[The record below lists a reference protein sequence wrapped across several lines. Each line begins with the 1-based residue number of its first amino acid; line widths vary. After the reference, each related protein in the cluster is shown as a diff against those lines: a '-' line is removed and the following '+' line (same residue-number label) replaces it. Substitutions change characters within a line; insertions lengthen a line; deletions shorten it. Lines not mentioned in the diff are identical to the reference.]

1 MKKFIKTLLILG
13 AMMSVGNLTLAADKP
28 LIVYFSYYENANLPN
43 DLDTSASASIQV
55 WNNKN
60 TGNTGVVANII
71 NEKVNGDIFPILVA
85 EKYSDSYN
93 ETVDRGRTEKNSN
106 FRPQLVNH
114 IENFDNYDTVFIGF
128 PNWWY
133 DMPMAMY
140 SFFEEYDFSGKT
152 IIPFVTSGGSGFSD
166 TINSIKSLEPNA
178 KVLEGISIS
187 GRRATGSED
196 DITEWLNE
204 INYSK

>member
-1 MKKFIKTLLILG
+1 MKKFIKNLLVLS
-13 AMMSVGNLTLAADKP
+13 AMMSVGTIAFSAEKP
-28 LIVYFSYYENANLPN
+28 LVVYFSYYENANLPN
-43 DLDTSASASIQV
+43 DVDTSASASIQV

-60 TGNTGVVANII
+60 TGNTGVAANII

-85 EKYSDSYN
+85 DKYSDSYDD
-93 ETVDRGRTEKNSN
+93 TVDRGREEKNRN
-106 FRPQLVNH
+106 VRPQLVNH
-114 IENFDNYDTVFIGF
+114 IENFESYDTVFVGF

-166 TINSIKSLEPNA
+166 TISAIRSLEPNA
-178 KVLEGISIS
+178 EVLEGISIS
-187 GRRATGSED
+187 GRRAADSED
-196 DITEWLNE
+196 NITEWLNR

>member
-1 MKKFIKTLLILG
+1 MKKIIKTLLVLS
-13 AMMSVGNLTLAADKP
+13 AMMSVGTTTFSAEKP
-28 LIVYFSYYENANLPN
+28 LVVYFSYYENADLPSN
-43 DLDTSASASIQV
+43 VDTSASASIQV

-60 TGNTGVVANII
+60 TGNTGVAANII

-85 EKYSDSYN
+85 DKYSDSYDN
-93 ETVDRGRTEKNSN
+93 TVDRGREEKNRN
-106 FRPQLVNH
+106 VRPQLVNH
-114 IENFDNYDTVFIGF
+114 IENFESYDTVFVGF

-166 TINSIKSLEPNA
+166 TISAIRSLEPNA
-178 KVLEGISIS
+178 EVLEGISIS
-187 GRRATGSED
+187 GRRAADSED
-196 DITEWLNE
+196 NITEWLNR

>member
-1 MKKFIKTLLILG
+1 MKKFIKNLLVLS
-13 AMMSVGNLTLAADKP
+13 AMMSVGTIAFSAEKP
-28 LIVYFSYYENANLPN
+28 LVVYFSYYENADLPN
-43 DLDTSASASIQV
+43 DVDTSASASIQV

-60 TGNTGVVANII
+60 TGNTGVAANII

-85 EKYSDSYN
+85 DKYSDSYDD
-93 ETVDRGRTEKNSN
+93 TVDRGREEKNRN
-106 FRPQLVNH
+106 VRPQLVNH
-114 IENFDNYDTVFIGF
+114 IENFGSYDTVFVGF

-166 TINSIKSLEPNA
+166 TISAIRSLEPNA
-178 KVLEGISIS
+178 EVLEGISIS
-187 GRRATGSED
+187 GRRAADSED
-196 DITEWLNE
+196 NITEWLNR

>member
-43 DLDTSASASIQV
+43 DVDTSASASIQV

-166 TINSIKSLEPNA
+166 TINTIKSLEPNA

>member
-1 MKKFIKTLLILG
+1 MKKIIKTLLVLS
-13 AMMSVGNLTLAADKP
+13 AMMSVGTTTFSAEKP
-28 LIVYFSYYENANLPN
+28 LVVYFSYYENADLPSN
-43 DLDTSASASIQV
+43 VDTSASASIQV

-60 TGNTGVVANII
+60 TGNTGVAANII

-85 EKYSDSYN
+85 DKYSDSYDD
-93 ETVDRGRTEKNSN
+93 TVDRGREEKNRN
-106 FRPQLVNH
+106 VRPQLVNH
-114 IENFDNYDTVFIGF
+114 IENFESYDTVFVGF

-166 TINSIKSLEPNA
+166 IISAIRSLEPNA
-178 KVLEGISIS
+178 EVLEGISIS
-187 GRRATGSED
+187 GRRAADSED
-196 DITEWLNE
+196 NITEWLNR

>member
-1 MKKFIKTLLILG
+1 MKKFIKNLLVLS
-13 AMMSVGNLTLAADKP
+13 AMMSVGTIAFSAEKP
-28 LIVYFSYYENANLPN
+28 LVVYFSYYENADLPN
-43 DLDTSASASIQV
+43 DVDTSASASIQV

-60 TGNTGVVANII
+60 TGNTGVAANII

-85 EKYSDSYN
+85 DKYSDSYDD
-93 ETVDRGRTEKNSN
+93 TVDRGREEKNRN
-106 FRPQLVNH
+106 VRPQLVNH
-114 IENFDNYDTVFIGF
+114 IENFESYDTVFVGF

-166 TINSIKSLEPNA
+166 TISAIRSLEPNA
-178 KVLEGISIS
+178 EVLEGISIS
-187 GRRATGSED
+187 GRRAADSED
-196 DITEWLNE
+196 NITEWLNR

>member
-1 MKKFIKTLLILG
+1 MKKFMKTLLVLG
-13 AMMSVGNLTLAADKP
+13 AMMSVGTTAFSAEKP
-28 LIVYFSYYENANLPN
+28 LVVYFSYYENADLPSN
-43 DLDTSASASIQV
+43 VDTSASASIQV

-85 EKYSDSYN
+85 DKYSDSYDD
-93 ETVDRGRTEKNSN
+93 TVDRGREEKNRN
-106 FRPQLVNH
+106 VRPQLVNH
-114 IENFDNYDTVFIGF
+114 IENFESYDTVFVGF

-166 TINSIKSLEPNA
+166 TISAIRSLEPNA
-178 KVLEGISIS
+178 EVLEGISIS
-187 GRRATGSED
+187 GRRAAGSED
-196 DITEWLNE
+196 NITEWLNR

>member
-28 LIVYFSYYENANLPN
+28 LVVYFSYYENANLPS
-43 DLDTSASASIQV
+43 DVDSSASASIQV

-85 EKYSDSYN
+85 EKYSDSYD

-114 IENFDNYDTVFIGF
+114 IENFDNYDTVFVGF

-140 SFFEEYDFSGKT
+140 SFFEEYDFSGKN

-166 TINSIKSLEPNA
+166 TINTIKSLEPNA

>member
-1 MKKFIKTLLILG
+1 
-13 AMMSVGNLTLAADKP
+13 MMSVGTIAFSAEKP
-28 LIVYFSYYENANLPN
+28 LVVYFSYYENADLPN
-43 DLDTSASASIQV
+43 DVDTSASASIQV

-85 EKYSDSYN
+85 DKYSDSYDD
-93 ETVDRGRTEKNSN
+93 TVDRGREEKNRN
-106 FRPQLVNH
+106 VRPQLVNH
-114 IENFDNYDTVFIGF
+114 IENFGSYDTVFVGF

-166 TINSIKSLEPNA
+166 TISAIRSLEPNA
-178 KVLEGISIS
+178 EVLEGISIS
-187 GRRATGSED
+187 GRRAADSED
-196 DITEWLNE
+196 NITEWLNR

>member
-13 AMMSVGNLTLAADKP
+13 AMMSVGNLTFAADKP
-28 LIVYFSYYENANLPN
+28 LVVYFNYYENANLTS
-43 DLDTSASASIQV
+43 DVDTSASASIQV

-85 EKYSDSYN
+85 EKYPDSYD
-93 ETVDRGRTEKNSN
+93 ETVDRGREEKNSD

-128 PNWWY
+128 PNWWS

-140 SFFEEYDFSGKT
+140 SFFEEYDFAGKT

-166 TINSIKSLEPNA
+166 TINTIKSLEPNA